1 MSANPPTYNMD
12 EAHSS
17 GLRSAPSSEAVG
29 DYFRESQQ
37 FASSVEIHTAA
48 MEGVKSSTM
57 KKLVGGGYSV
67 AFFSC
72 WGAF

>member
-17 GLRSAPSSEAVG
+17 GLRSDPSSEAVG
-29 DYFRESQQ
+29 DHFRESQQ

-67 AFFSC
+67 TFFSC
-72 WGAF
+72 WGGF